1 MSGRSTY
8 LLCMEFLDLKL
19 RDRKSRALEAFAVPL
34 VGQALEHGSG

>member
-19 RDRKSRALEAFAVPL
+19 RDRKSRALEMVDVLF
-34 VGQALEHGSG
+34 